1 MDIKHLKHNQ
11 IDKDLWDKTI
21 LNSLNGTIYAMSWYL
36 DCMSPKWE
44 AIVTNNYEHVMPL
57 PVKKKSGLKYL
68 TQPYLS
74 QQLGLFSQNIISSD
88 LLETFL
94 DFIPYRFYRLQLNSG
109 NNHQTNNLKPNFI
122 LELQSSFEEI
132 SNNFSKNCNRNIKKA
147 KEIEQT
153 VFKDNDF
160 DNFKTFTENNL
171 NFTPPKGFLSA
182 LNTLLQRIKNEH
194 FAEIWSVNDEQTNQI
209 IASVLI
215 LRWKNRI
222 YYLMPSSSELGKQN
236 FAMYLIL
243 AEIIRQ
249 NSNTPT
255 ILDFEGSSIEGV
267 ARFYKGFGAIPEYY
281 PILNKNK
288 LLFPLNKIVK

>member
-11 IDKDLWDKTI
+11 IDKDLWDNTI
-21 LNSLNGTIYAMSWYL
+21 LKSLNGTIYAMSWYL

-44 AIVTNNYEHVMPL
+44 AIVTDNYDYVMPL
-57 PVKKKSGLKYL
+57 PVKSKFRLRYL

-74 QQLGLFSQNIISSD
+74 QQLGLFSQNIIPSEI
-88 LLETFL
+88 LETFL
-94 DFIPYRFYRLQLNSG
+94 DFIPYKFYRLQLNSG

-122 LELQSSFEEI
+122 LDLNESFEEI

-153 VFKDNDF
+153 IFKDNDF
-160 DNFKTFTENNL
+160 DNFKTFTENSL

-182 LNTLLQRIKNEH
+182 LNTLLLRIRNEH
-194 FAEIWSVNDEQTNQI
+194 FAEIWSVNDEETNQA

-222 YYLMPSSSELGKQN
+222 YYLMPSSSEKGKQN

-288 LLFPLNKIVK
+288 LFFPLNKIVK